1 MFSYEVM
8 PGLRMFL
15 VYNVVHRTVAEAR
28 ETMRRMARRKQKF
41 SKYGTDLDLFTW
53 KYKML
58 KQIARFF
65 IMVHSIQNIYS
76 ICQIRLSLKR
86 FTQN

>member
-1 MFSYEVM
+1 MFAYKVM
-8 PGLRMFL
+8 PALRMFL
-15 VYNVVHRTVAEAR
+15 VYDVVHSAVAEAR
-28 ETMRRMARRKQKF
+28 ETMRRITRRKQKF

-65 IMVHSIQNIYS
+65 IMIHSIQNIYS
-76 ICQIRLSLKR
+76 ICQTPLGLKR